1 MDKKTY
7 VIKMAVLS
15 KLTMDFDNCI
25 FKILWRKTKK
35 NPTVNTIL
43 KNKFGGLIPLNLKL
57 TIKLH

>member
-35 NPTVNTIL
+35 KPYGQHNIEKQIWRTYT
-43 KNKFGGLIPLNLKL
+43 
-57 TIKLH
+57 T